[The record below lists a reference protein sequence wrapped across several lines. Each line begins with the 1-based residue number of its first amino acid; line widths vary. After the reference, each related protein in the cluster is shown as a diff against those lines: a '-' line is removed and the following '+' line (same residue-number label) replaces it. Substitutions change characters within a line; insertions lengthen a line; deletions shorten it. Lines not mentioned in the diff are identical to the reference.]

1 VADQVR
7 PDSLSAAERAV
18 LLNIE
23 THTNWSAT
31 AVVTALFEKGLI
43 ARRSGGEFVLTD
55 RGRSTLDELMQN
67 HRRHPRERWS
77 TRRFHVDRCD

>member
-1 VADQVR
+1 MADQVR

-55 RGRSTLDELMQN
+55 RGRSTLDE
-67 HRRHPRERWS
+67 
-77 TRRFHVDRCD
+77 